1 MDAVKVY
8 DPRINVKREEEK
20 SHVVMLGGSQV
31 TQTVTTANSYQL
43 TPNNPSQAQFNYNAP
58 SANNIID
65 RNFKVRAYVEVVC
78 DAAHQLGTND
88 AVRQFPLNSIVETVS
103 ATINGSNVS
112 NNTANSVAALMT
124 YGNSPA
130 DRDAN
135 LSTTAAMP
143 DSYQEYNDWQT
154 YGSGKNPLADYGEN
168 SAEPPRGGFPVEV
181 INATTFR
188 VVVTEPLLGLAPF
201 FSGIG
206 PQEEGFCNINDITVT
221 LQFKAQLDRFLSHST
236 AGNAITTVTAKF
248 YQAPELLVTAIT
260 TRPTFDIPDVQNLY
274 YHKIN
279 EYIKTVPVLA
289 AGSSTTIYSDSQKL
303 TQIPRRVYLF
313 CKHSRS
319 TESFLTSD
327 SFLSIENLQVNWN
340 NSTALLGSATKQDL
354 FEMSRRNGCNLSWP
368 AWSKYR
374 GSVLCLN
381 FGKDI
386 GLSEWE
392 APGVSGDYAL
402 SVQMTVKNQ
411 SSQPFTADFVM
422 LVEQQ
427 GLFTI
432 VPNAAYGSLGG
443 LTKEDIANVIENAPE
458 ISHSDL
464 MDMSG
469 GSFWSSLKNVVNKVA
484 HGVSSALPFVSKVVG
499 AVAPEYSGVL
509 DSVGQVAKGA
519 AKFTGGRLAGGR
531 MVGGRMANPAALM
544 YQEEEGG
551 SLSGG
556 RLAGGRIRRRR

>member
-1 MDAVKVY
+1 MDAVKSY

-20 SHVVMLGGSQV
+20 SHVVMLGGSQI

-43 TPNNPSQAQFNYNAP
+43 TPNNPSQAMFNYNAP

-88 AVRQFPLNSIVETVS
+88 AVRQFPLNSIIETCS

-112 NNTANSVAALMT
+112 NNTANSVAALMC
-124 YGNSPA
+124 YGNGPA
-130 DRDAN
+130 DRDAQ

-143 DSYQEYNDWQT
+143 DSYQEYNDWTT

-168 SAEPPRGGFPVEV
+168 AAEPPRGGFPVEV
-181 INATTFR
+181 VNSTTFR

-236 AGNAITTVTAKF
+236 AGNAITAVTAKF

-260 TRPTFDIPDVQNLY
+260 TRPQFDIPPVQNLY
-274 YHKIN
+274 YHKTN
-279 EYIKTVPVLA
+279 DYIKTLPTLA
-289 AGSSTTIYSDSQKL
+289 SGASTTIYSDNQKL

-340 NSTALLGSATKQDL
+340 NQTALLGSATKQDL
-354 FEMSRRNGCNLSWP
+354 FEMSRRNGCNLSWS

-386 GLSEWE
+386 GLSEDE
-392 APGVSGDYAL
+392 SSGVSGDYAL

-411 SSQPFTADFVM
+411 STQPFTADFVM

-427 GLFTI
+427 GIFRI
-432 VPNAAYGSLGG
+432 MPNSAAAYLGG
-443 LTKEDIANVIENAPE
+443 LTKDNVADIIENSPE

-484 HGVSSALPFVSKVVG
+484 HGVSKALPFVSKVVG
-499 AVAPEYSGVL
+499 AVAPEFSGVV
-509 DSVGQVAKGA
+509 DTVGQVANGA
-519 AKFTGGRLAGGR
+519 AKFTGGRLA
-531 MVGGRMANPAALM
+531 NPAALM
-544 YQEEEGG
+544 YQQQEGG
-551 SLSGG
+551 RLAGGAMSGG
-556 RLAGGRIRRRR
+556 RLAGGRMRRRR